1 MWLDACLI
9 LPDRH
14 LVVAIAQAPFIKGP
28 NAYELALEAPLSDE
42 EDLEFGV
49 SLALNDDIGVCP
61 EWST

>member
-1 MWLDACLI
+1 MSDSTRPSSRRCM
-9 LPDRH
+9 
-14 LVVAIAQAPFIKGP
+14 IAQRAPFIKGP